1 MSYKVISIFLLL
13 SLSFTYVFNVL
24 ILKYVN
30 N

>member
-13 SLSFTYVFNVL
+13 SLFFTYVFNVL